1 MPPKPLSRRGFLTAA
16 GAASIGSAVALPPAK
31 DKLHL
36 ATNEYPWGTFYG
48 REKRSLADSLD
59 TVLGEV
65 AAAGLNGYEP
75 LARSPE
81 DVKRL
86 APLLQKHG
94 LEMRSLYVNS
104 TLHLQDKAAES
115 IEQVLAIAEAAR
127 AAGTRII
134 VTNPSP
140 LRWGGPENKDDTQI
154 RFQAQALDKLGA
166 ALSAKGLTLAYH
178 NHDMELRNAAREFHH
193 MLVATDPKHVRFC
206 LDAHWIFRGSGNSMV
221 ALFDVLE
228 LHGSRVVELHLRQS
242 KDGIWTEVFGEGDID
257 YPALAARLRAMGRKP
272 HCVLEQAVEKGSPN
286 TMDALEAHRRGQE
299 YARAVFAA
307 FAG

>member
-1 MPPKPLSRRGFLTAA
+1 MQHTEVSRRLFLAGAGAACAGAA
-16 GAASIGSAVALPPAK
+16 GATPPAGPP
-31 DKLHL
+31 LHL
-36 ATNEYPWGTFYG
+36 ATNEYPWGTFYA
-48 REKRSLADSLD
+48 RENRNLAESLD
-59 TVLGEV
+59 TALGEV

-86 APLLQKHG
+86 APLLRKHG

-104 TLHLQDKAAES
+104 TLHLADKAARS
-115 IEQVLAIAEAAR
+115 IDEVLAIAEAAK

-140 LRWGGPENKDDTQI
+140 IAWGGPANKDDAQI
-154 RFQAQALDKLGA
+154 RFQATALDKLGA
-166 ALSAKGLTLAYH
+166 ALTAKGLALAYH

-193 MLVATDPKHVRFC
+193 MLIATDPKHVKFC
-206 LDAHWIFRGSGNSMV
+206 LDAHWVFRGSGNSTV

-228 LHGSRVVELHLRQS
+228 IHGRRVVELHLRQS
-242 KDGIWTEVFGEGDID
+242 KDGIWTEVFTEGDID
-257 YPALAARLRAMGRKP
+257 YRALAKRLAAMGMKP

-286 TMDALEAHRRGQE
+286 TMNALEAHRRGQE
-299 YARAVFAA
+299 FARVVF
-307 FAG
+307 GG